1 MTSLR
6 LARPIALLLAAA
18 ILALPAALA
27 AQIPPDEAW
36 RVIDT
41 EHFRVHYHGGLEP
54 LARRAGDRA
63 ETAWA
68 ELREAFVEPPRGKI
82 EMVVTDNVDY
92 ANGFASPIPRNRVV
106 IFAHPPV
113 DDPSLAF
120 YDDWVELVITHELVH
135 VFHLDYAR
143 GPYGGLRGVFGRAP
157 FTFPN
162 VAVPDW
168 TVEGLATHL
177 ESRLTRAGRVRG
189 TMHEM
194 AIRTAVLED
203 RFFPVDRATG
213 DPARWPAGNTA
224 YVYGSMFLDW
234 LAERRGPEAAGRFV
248 KTYGNRLV
256 PFFVDDAARR
266 AYGVSFTRAWE
277 EWRTELETRY
287 RAEADALR
295 AAGLTE
301 PEVLTTAGRYT
312 RFPRYSPDGARI
324 AYATATGRERASTRV
339 IEADGSDRGLDDRT
353 TLAPLAWEPGGETLL
368 TAMIDARDPYRYFA
382 DLYRVR
388 LSGGDARLT
397 RNARITEA
405 DVARDGRIAAIRSAP
420 GTTVPVVLRSG
431 EDREG
436 TPLAEASLD
445 VQWAAPR
452 WSPDGTRIALARW
465 RAGGR
470 FDVVVLDAAT
480 GRVVTEVTD
489 DRAVDMGPA
498 WSPDGRYVV
507 FSSDRTGIANL
518 YAHDTL
524 DGRLFQV
531 TNVLTGAFE
540 PDVSPDGRSLVF
552 SYYRADGYHIARLP
566 FDPSAWRP
574 APPVRPEVARTEAEP
589 DYTRAVTGPS
599 RPYSPLRSLVP
610 TAWSPL
616 FAAEEHLGVGYGA
629 AVGGEDVIERDAY
642 GLSGLVRPESGRW
655 DAAGAWIYRGVG
667 NPVLGASAYQ
677 DWDVLAVP
685 DAIGGPGGEPVP
697 SALLERERSASAVAT
712 FLRPRFRSYAWLS
725 AGLNLRDRRRAWED
739 PDTAGVPV
747 PFADPPPDV
756 GAVATLGY
764 STTQA
769 YDFSI
774 GTQRGFV
781 AAASVEGRRFTRPVE
796 GEQERRGYVRT
807 TGRFQGYQGLRLP
820 GFARHVLA
828 ARVVGGA
835 DAGTRSPGY
844 RVGGTGGGATASPIL
859 TAFALSDELELPL
872 RGYPDGAQVGDRA
885 VAATAEYR
893 FPLAL
898 VERGV
903 RVLPLFLDRL
913 WGAAFVDAGTA
924 WCVEFCESGFVRA
937 RPDPEPLFSV
947 GAELGTDFTLFYDAR
962 FRLRFGGAVP
972 LSEIEE
978 GEGLRERPSPQLYF
992 AFGQSF

>member
-1 MTSLR
+1 MTPLR
-6 LARPIALLLAAA
+6 LARRLALLAAILA
-18 ILALPAALA
+18 LALPAALA
-27 AQIPPDEAW
+27 AQIPPDVAW

-41 EHFRVHYHGGLEP
+41 EHFRVHYHEGLEP
-54 LARRAGDRA
+54 LARRAGERA

-68 ELREAFVEPPRGKI
+68 ELREAFVEPPRGRI
-82 EMVVTDNVDY
+82 ELVVTDNVDY
-92 ANGFASPIPRNRVV
+92 ANGFATPIPRNRVV

-113 DDPSLAF
+113 DEPSLAF
-120 YDDWVELVITHELVH
+120 YDDWLELVITHELVH

-162 VAVPDW
+162 TAVPDW

-189 TMHEM
+189 TLHEM
-194 AIRTAVLED
+194 AVRTAVLEG
-203 RFFPVDRATG
+203 RFFPVDRASG
-213 DPARWPAGNTA
+213 DPARWPAGNTS

-248 KTYGNRLV
+248 KTYGNRLI
-256 PFFVDDAARR
+256 PYFVDDAARR
-266 AYGVSFTRAWE
+266 AYGVSFTRAWS
-277 EWRTELETRY
+277 EWRTELEGRY
-287 RAEADALR
+287 RGMADSLR
-295 AAGLTE
+295 ATGLTE
-301 PEVLTTAGRYT
+301 PEILTGAGRYA
-312 RFPRYSPDGARI
+312 RFPRWSPDGARI
-324 AYATATGRERASTRV
+324 AYGAATGRERPSTRV
-339 IEADGSDRGLDDRT
+339 IEADGRDRGLDDRT
-353 TLAPLAWEPGGETLL
+353 TIGPLAWEPDGRTIL

-388 LSGGDARLT
+388 LSGGDQRLT
-397 RNARITEA
+397 RGARITDV

-420 GTTVPVVLRSG
+420 GTTVPVVLRSAD
-431 EDREG
+431 DREG

-445 VQWAAPR
+445 VQWASPR
-452 WSPDGTRIALARW
+452 WSPDGSRIALARW

-470 FDVVVLDAAT
+470 FDVVILDAAT

-518 YAHDTL
+518 YAYDTQGGQL
-524 DGRLFQV
+524 AQV

-540 PDVSPDGRSLVF
+540 PDVAPDGRSVVF
-552 SYYRADGYHIARLP
+552 SYYRADGYHIVRVP
-566 FDPSAWRP
+566 FDPSTWRP
-574 APPVRPEVARTEAEP
+574 APPVRPEVARTDPEP
-589 DYTRAVTGPS
+589 DYTRGVSAPS
-599 RPYSPLRSLVP
+599 RPYSPLRSLAP

-616 FAAEEHLGVGYGA
+616 FAAEEDLGVGYGA
-629 AVGGEDVIERDAY
+629 AVAGEDVVERHAY
-642 GLSGLVRPESGRW
+642 ALSALVYPESGRW
-655 DAAGAWIYRGVG
+655 DAAGGWIYRGLG

-677 DWDVLAVP
+677 DWDVIAESG
-685 DAIGGPGGEPVP
+685 AIGGPGGEPVP
-697 SALLERERSASAVAT
+697 SALLERERSGSVVAT

-725 AGLNLRDRRRAWED
+725 AGLNLRDRQRAWEN
-739 PDTAGVPV
+739 PDTAAGATFV
-747 PFADPPPDV
+747 DPPPDV

-764 STTQA
+764 STSQA

-774 GTQRGFV
+774 STQRGFV

-796 GEQERRGYVRT
+796 GESERRGYVRT
-807 TGRFQGYQGLRLP
+807 TGRVQGYQGLDLP

-828 ARVVGGA
+828 ARLVGGA

-844 RVGGTGGGATASPIL
+844 RVGGTGGVATAFPVYTGFVL
-859 TAFALSDELELPL
+859 GDELELPL

-898 VERGV
+898 VERGA

-913 WGAAFVDAGTA
+913 WGTAFVDAGTA

-947 GAELGTDFTLFYDAR
+947 GAELGTDVTLFYNAR